1 MMKKTGF
8 TLAEVLITLSI
19 IGIVAMMTLPALM
32 TNVQEQ
38 QAKTG
43 LKKGL
48 NTVIEAAQMSQAI
61 EGFAYD
67 TLTSNNTGENDA
79 SLTGL
84 LIQRTQ
90 YDPQKSD
97 FNVGADGALAFQKG
111 ADGTLVDAT
120 AANIVM
126 FFRDGSALS
135 YPQDIVGIANRNLT
149 QTDGLAQG
157 FVVLYDING
166 TKAPNRLSNCL
177 GNTGATGSD
186 ANGAG
191 GYDGGIANG
200 GARNTQDNAGQGADA
215 ACTKAQR
222 VIKDQ
227 FLIRLRGTFA
237 QPEGN
242 AAWWAFNH

>member
-1 MMKKTGF
+1 MKKTGF

-48 NTVIEAAQMSQAI
+48 NTVIEAAQMNQAI
-61 EGFAYD
+61 EGFDYGSLNSDAA
-67 TLTSNNTGENDA
+67 GEA
-79 SLTGL
+79 AQSMSGL

-90 YDPQKSD
+90 IDTAKSSLD
-97 FNVGADGALAFQKG
+97 FETIGEGDEQTTQA
-111 ADGTLVDAT
+111 AT
-120 AANIVM
+120 AAARAVDPGAANYVV

-135 YPQDIVGIANRNLT
+135 YPNSITT
-149 QTDGLAQG
+149 QTNRGNMQVDGLPLG

-166 TKAPNRLSNCL
+166 EKAPNRVSNCQSNANML
-177 GNTGATGSD
+177 ANAATD
-186 ANGAG
+186 DHVVTATDTTAATATVP
-191 GYDGGIANG
+191 YD
-200 GARNTQDNAGQGADA
+200 TD
-215 ACTKAQR
+215 CPKAER

-227 FLIRLRGTFA
+227 FLIRLRGSFA
-237 QPEGN
+237 QPEGS
-242 AAWWAFNH
+242 ASWWAYNH